1 MSMIIELA
9 VNRLKEIFKK
19 KGYKFFEK
27 GNYNLNIVGVRM
39 AETIPNSFDDYL
51 MCIYKE
57 NNQWVWK
64 EYVIKADS
72 G

>member
-39 AETIPNSFDDYL
+39 A
-51 MCIYKE
+51 
-57 NNQWVWK
+57 
-64 EYVIKADS
+64 
-72 G
+72 